1 MSPARDAGGGER
13 RASAL
18 ALERVTRRYPGNPE
32 PSVDAVSL
40 SIAAGELV
48 ALVGASG
55 SGKTTTLRIAAGY
68 EIPDSGRVVLTD
80 ESGATRDITHEP
92 AQRRGFGMVFQH
104 YALFP
109 HMTVEHN
116 VAFGLEARGVG
127 KRERLERAR
136 EALSGVGLE
145 DKAGRPVQALSG
157 GEQQRVAL
165 ARALVISPR
174 VLLLDE
180 PLSNLD
186 PTLRQ
191 TMRDELRAML
201 RRSGVTALF
210 VTHDQEDAFAVAD
223 RIAMLSR
230 GRLLQVGT
238 PEELYH
244 SPSTREVAEFVG
256 RAALLPA
263 ELASDGVR
271 VTVGGVALSAPAR
284 QGASAEPPAG
294 HPERAP
300 IPPSHPERAQ
310 RVEGSAPR
318 DTGDVVAVLR
328 PESLVLAE
336 DDGQPA
342 WTGTVAGRRF
352 AGGHTVYRVRL
363 ESGAV
368 VEVMGNGSGTP
379 EGETVRVRL
388 SGEPIATVRA

>member
-1 MSPARDAGGGER
+1 
-13 RASAL
+13 
-18 ALERVTRRYPGNPE
+18 
-32 PSVDAVSL
+32 VSL
-40 SIAAGELV
+40 SIAPGELV

-68 EIPDSGRVVLTD
+68 EIPDAGRVVLTD
-80 ESGATRDITHEP
+80 ESGTTRDITHEP
-92 AQRRGFGMVFQH
+92 PQRRGFGMVFQH

-109 HMTVEHN
+109 HMSVEQN
-116 VAFGLEARGVG
+116 VAFGLEARGVR
-127 KRERLERAR
+127 KAERLAKAR
-136 EALSGVGLE
+136 EALAGVGLD
-145 DKAGRPVQALSG
+145 DKASRQVQALSG

-191 TMRDELRAML
+191 TMRDELRATL

-244 SPSTREVAEFVG
+244 APTTRDVAEFVG

-263 ELASDGVR
+263 ERMGDGVW
-271 VTVGGVALSAPAR
+271 VTVGSVALAAPAR
-284 QGASAEPPAG
+284 GGVPGQGD
-294 HPERAP
+294 
-300 IPPSHPERAQ
+300 ISHLM
-310 RVEGSAPR
+310 
-318 DTGDVVAVLR
+318 AVLR
-328 PESLVLAE
+328 PESLALV
-336 DDGQPA
+336 DDDEQPA
-342 WTGTVAGRRF
+342 WEGAVAGRRF
-352 AGGHTVYRVRL
+352 AGGHTVYQVRL
-363 ESGAV
+363 ASGAV
-368 VEVMGNGSGTP
+368 VEVMANGFGAP

-388 SGEPIATVRA
+388 SGQPIATVRA

>member
-1 MSPARDAGGGER
+1 MSAGSPPAREAAER

-18 ALERVTRRYPGNPE
+18 VLERVTRRYPGNPE

-40 SIAAGELV
+40 SVAPGELV

-68 EIPDSGRVVLTD
+68 EIPDAGRVVLTD
-80 ESGATRDITHEP
+80 ESGATRDITHETP
-92 AQRRGFGMVFQH
+92 QRRGFGMVFQH

-109 HMTVEHN
+109 HMTVEQN
-116 VAFGLEARGVG
+116 VAFGLEARGVR
-127 KRERLERAR
+127 KAERLAKAR
-136 EALSGVGLE
+136 EALAGVGL
-145 DKAGRPVQALSG
+145 DGKATRPVQALSG

-191 TMRDELRAML
+191 TMRDELRATL

-244 SPSTREVAEFVG
+244 APTTRDVAEFVG

-263 ELASDGVR
+263 ERMGDGVW
-271 VTVGGVALSAPAR
+271 VTVGSVALAAPAR
-284 QGASAEPPAG
+284 TTANEQAGAD
-294 HPERAP
+294 
-300 IPPSHPERAQ
+300 
-310 RVEGSAPR
+310 GS
-318 DTGDVVAVLR
+318 GLVAVLR
-328 PESLVLAE
+328 PESLALV
-336 DDGQPA
+336 DDDEPPA
-342 WTGTVAGRRF
+342 WEGIVAGRRF
-352 AGGHTVYRVRL
+352 AGGHTVYQVRL
-363 ESGAV
+363 ESGV
-368 VEVMGNGSGTP
+368 IVEVMGNGFGAP
-379 EGETVRVRL
+379 EGETVRMRL
-388 SGEPIATVRA
+388 SGQPIATVRA

>member
-1 MSPARDAGGGER
+1 MTAARDAAGGTGTR

-18 ALERVTRRYPGNPE
+18 VLERVTRRYPGNPE

-40 SIAAGELV
+40 SVAPGELV

-68 EIPDSGRVVLTD
+68 ETPDSGRVVLTD
-80 ESGATRDITHEP
+80 ETGQQREITHEP
-92 AQRRGFGMVFQH
+92 PQRRGFGMVFQH

-109 HMTVEHN
+109 HMTVEEN

-136 EALSGVGLE
+136 EALAGVGLD
-145 DKAGRPVQALSG
+145 DKAGRQVQALSG

-191 TMRDELRAML
+191 TMRDELRATL

-244 SPSTREVAEFVG
+244 SPSTRDVAVFVG

-263 ELASDGVR
+263 ERRGEGVW
-271 VTVGGVALSAPAR
+271 VTVGRVALAATARVSA
-284 QGASAEPPAG
+284 GDD
-294 HPERAP
+294 
-300 IPPSHPERAQ
+300 
-310 RVEGSAPR
+310 GSAGAGR
-318 DTGDVVAVLR
+318 GDDGRGGDYLAVLR
-328 PESLVLAE
+328 PESLALV
-336 DDGQPA
+336 DDDEPPA
-342 WTGTVAGRRF
+342 WEGIVAGRRF
-352 AGGHTVYRVRL
+352 AGGHTVYQVRL

-368 VEVMGNGSGTP
+368 VEVMGNGFGAH
-379 EGETVRVRL
+379 EGATVRVRL
-388 SGEPIATVRA
+388 SGQPLATVRA

>member
-1 MSPARDAGGGER
+1 VSPPRDAGGGAR

-18 ALERVTRRYPGNPE
+18 VLERVTRRYPGNPE

-40 SIAAGELV
+40 SIAPGELV

-68 EIPDSGRVVLTD
+68 EIPDAGRVVLTD
-80 ESGATRDITHEP
+80 ESGATRDITHELP
-92 AQRRGFGMVFQH
+92 QRRGFGMVFQH

-109 HMTVEHN
+109 HMTVEQN

-127 KRERLERAR
+127 KAERLAKAR
-136 EALSGVGLE
+136 EALAGVGLD
-145 DKAGRPVQALSG
+145 DKASRQVQALSG

-191 TMRDELRAML
+191 TMRDELRATL

-223 RIAMLSR
+223 RIAMLAA

-238 PEELYH
+238 PEDLYH
-244 SPSTREVAEFVG
+244 APTTRDVAEFVG

-263 ELASDGVR
+263 ERMGDGVW
-271 VTVGGVALSAPAR
+271 VTVGSVALAAPAR
-284 QGASAEPPAG
+284 TGVPAEG
-294 HPERAP
+294 D
-300 IPPSHPERAQ
+300 ISHLM
-310 RVEGSAPR
+310 
-318 DTGDVVAVLR
+318 AVLR
-328 PESLVLAE
+328 PESLALV
-336 DDGQPA
+336 DDDEQPA
-342 WTGTVAGRRF
+342 WAGTVAGRRF
-352 AGGHTVYRVRL
+352 AGGHTVYQVRL

-368 VEVMGNGSGTP
+368 VEVMGNGFGAP

-388 SGEPIATVRA
+388 SGQPIATVRA